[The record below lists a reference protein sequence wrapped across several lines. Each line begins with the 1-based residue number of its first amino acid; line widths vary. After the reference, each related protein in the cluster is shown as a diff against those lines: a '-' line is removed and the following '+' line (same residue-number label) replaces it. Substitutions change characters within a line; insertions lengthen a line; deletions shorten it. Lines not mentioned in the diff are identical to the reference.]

1 MNKPQVSRLFRE
13 FVLLTIRNPR
23 VGNGQDLTVDQL
35 KEELAIQREESE
47 TGKEVMWKP
56 EELDQIEA
64 ELTALRLDDDA
75 RLSEII

>member
-13 FVLLTIRNPR
+13 FVLLTACNPR
-23 VGNGQDLTVDQL
+23 VGEGLTVDQL

-47 TGKEVMWKP
+47 TGKEGMWKP

-64 ELTALRLDDDA
+64 ELTAMHLADDA
-75 RLSEII
+75 LLSEVI